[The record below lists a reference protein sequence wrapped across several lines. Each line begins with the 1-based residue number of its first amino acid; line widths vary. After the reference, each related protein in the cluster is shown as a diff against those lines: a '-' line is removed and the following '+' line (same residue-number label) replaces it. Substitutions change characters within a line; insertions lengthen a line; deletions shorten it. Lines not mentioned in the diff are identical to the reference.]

1 MGALILKA
9 VAKNEQQ
16 SVGSKANSLFDFSA
30 NRISGEHVR
39 LADICKDKKCILV
52 VNVAT
57 QWGLTKQ
64 NYTELVQLYAELE
77 SKGFQILAFP
87 SNEFGGQEP
96 GTNQ

>member
-1 MGALILKA
+1 MGALIFKA

-16 SVGSKANSLFDFSA
+16 SVGTKANSLFDFSA
-30 NRISGEHVR
+30 NLISGEKVNLKDVCR
-39 LADICKDKKCILV
+39 DKKCTLV

-87 SNEFGGQEP
+87 SNEFGG
-96 GTNQ
+96 